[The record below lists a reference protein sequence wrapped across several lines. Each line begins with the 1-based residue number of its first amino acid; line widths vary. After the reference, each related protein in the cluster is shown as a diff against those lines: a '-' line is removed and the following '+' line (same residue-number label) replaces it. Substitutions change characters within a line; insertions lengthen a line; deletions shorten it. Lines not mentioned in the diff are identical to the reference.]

1 MTVLLWVAIAAAA
14 FGQRVVSP
22 GGLPFADWGLAGFV
36 GLAGVASLRTR
47 GVRGTVSLLASIHGS
62 RWLAAFIGAALVSG
76 LVAWASGPDWFS
88 AGHFWRSAAKL
99 ILCAATW
106 LFFVA
111 LCRPRRAEAERAA
124 LVLFALA
131 AGVAASL
138 WGAVEA
144 GVPVPRRLVC
154 TAEAE
159 PCTSEY
165 REGRWLAI
173 GDGVRYRD
181 VVHRA
186 QGLSDEPAR
195 LGFVLGSGLTV
206 LLLAPGA
213 VRPPGPLH
221 AVLLLG
227 LLLSFSLTG
236 WAIAGVAI
244 VGWGAFRFRA
254 LPRASRASALWL
266 LLPLVFVAVVPP
278 ARRAAATT
286 IGGRL
291 LAAAVGAP
299 DGSTSTRIGGTTR
312 TTAAATRGN
321 RWTGAGLG
329 NPDRAMAGEPVPKLF
344 AYARIPTGGIWNWLL
359 YVLAATGVLGLAT
372 FLAFL
377 FRTVPTVAALAILA
391 GSFGDGA
398 FLSAWVWVP
407 LALHAS
413 LREKP
418 AELSSG

>member
-1 MTVLLWVAIAAAA
+1 MAIAAAA
-14 FGQRVVSP
+14 FGQRSPWP
-22 GGLPFADWGLAGFV
+22 GGLPFADWGLAAFV
-36 GLAGVASLRTR
+36 FPASVVSLRTR
-47 GVRGTVSLLASIHGS
+47 GVAGTFALLGSIRGS
-62 RWLAAFIGAALVSG
+62 RWLAAFTGVAFLSG
-76 LVAWASGPDWFS
+76 LVAWTSGPDWFS
-88 AGHFWRSAAKL
+88 GAHFLRSAAKL
-99 ILCAATW
+99 LLYAATW
-106 LFFVA
+106 LFFVGLA
-111 LCRPRRAEAERAA
+111 RPCRGAAERAA
-124 LVLFALA
+124 LVVFALA
-131 AGVAASL
+131 AGVAAAI

-144 GVPVPRRLVC
+144 GVPVPRDLVC
-154 TAEAE
+154 TAGAE

-173 GDGVRYRD
+173 GDGVRYQD
-181 VVHRA
+181 VVSRA

-213 VRPPGPLH
+213 LRPPGPLH

-244 VGWGAFRFRA
+244 LAWGAFRLRA
-254 LPRASRASALWL
+254 LPRASRRAGALWL
-266 LLPLVFVAVVPP
+266 LLPFVFVAVVPP

-291 LAAAVGAP
+291 LASAVGSP
-299 DGSTSTRIGGTTR
+299 DGSTSTRIGGTTQT
-312 TTAAATRGN
+312 TTAATRAN
-321 RWTGAGLG
+321 PWTGAGLG
-329 NPDRAMAGEPVPKLF
+329 NPGRAAAGRHVPKLF
-344 AYARIPTGGIWNWLL
+344 TNARIPTGGIWNWVL
-359 YVLAATGVLGLAT
+359 YVLAATGALGLAT

-377 FRTVPTVAALAILA
+377 FSTVSAVAAVAVLA

-407 LALHAS
+407 LALHAA
-413 LREKP
+413 LREPP
-418 AELSSG
+418 AESPRP